1 VQAIKHR
8 TLGIVAANVFTA
20 GPRHVERL
28 LIDGPASVIVR
39 YGKRTV
45 VALSD
50 PTMKQ
55 DRVSVVLH
63 GARLRLDSAD
73 EGVTVRRVPGGTLV
87 QATTRHAYG
96 RTFTATLR

>member
-1 VQAIKHR
+1 VQAIKHK
-8 TLGIVAANVFTA
+8 TLRIVAANVFTA
-20 GPRHVERL
+20 GPHYADRL
-28 LIDGPASVIVR
+28 LIGGPASVIVQ

-50 PTMKQ
+50 PTMKR
-55 DRVSVVLH
+55 DRVSVILQ
-63 GARLRLDSAD
+63 GARLRLASAD

-87 QATTRHAYG
+87 QATTRHAHG